1 MELELFS
8 RGSSASSFFEEGVV
22 AVLTIRNLDEATKA
36 RLRIRAAHNG
46 RSMEAEAREILHRAV
61 GAGPDADVPSGLGTR
76 ISRMFA
82 EVGGVDLTIPED
94 LPPRPV
100 PGLEDWGRD
109 DEPR

>member
-1 MELELFS
+1 M
-8 RGSSASSFFEEGVV
+8 

-36 RLRIRAAHNG
+36 RLRIRAAQNG
-46 RSMEAEAREILHRAV
+46 RSMEAEAREILDRAV
-61 GAGPDADVPSGLGTR
+61 GAGPTADAPSGLGTR

-82 EVGGVDLTIPED
+82 EIGGVDLDIPAD